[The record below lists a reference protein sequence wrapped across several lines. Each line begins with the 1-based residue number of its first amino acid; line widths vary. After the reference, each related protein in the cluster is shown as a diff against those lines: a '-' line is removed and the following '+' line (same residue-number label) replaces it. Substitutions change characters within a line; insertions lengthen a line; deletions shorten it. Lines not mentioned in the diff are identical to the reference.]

1 MIFVRFSVRSI
12 VVQCH
17 IAQSVKFVVQCRQY
31 GSALMGDG
39 IVCRH
44 FFTEK
49 LAYGIAKR
57 LPENQAFLTN
67 LQEEEVTLAAD
78 VYLVGF
84 GINNGTVPLKVMDA
98 LDRLAGKKI
107 FLFVTCGI
115 EPSEEY
121 KRLIER
127 KIEPF
132 LPDECDYCGILLCRG
147 QIAEEV
153 LSKIQRQF
161 AQQPDDP
168 AIKKM
173 ISEAKLSEGHP
184 DETDAENAVRFI
196 REKLDSF

>member
-1 MIFVRFSVRSI
+1 MTDLNYE
-12 VVQCH
+12 
-17 IAQSVKFVVQCRQY
+17 IAYYSLS
-31 GSALMGDG
+31 GN
-39 IVCRH
+39 
-44 FFTEK
+44 TEK

-121 KRLIER
+121 NRLIER

>member
-1 MIFVRFSVRSI
+1 M
-12 VVQCH
+12 
-17 IAQSVKFVVQCRQY
+17 QSVFRK
-31 GSALMGDG
+31 SS
-39 IVCRH
+39 
-44 FFTEK
+44 
-49 LAYGIAKR
+49 
-57 LPENQAFLTN
+57 FLTN

-168 AIKKM
+168 AIKK
-173 ISEAKLSEGHP
+173 
-184 DETDAENAVRFI
+184 
-196 REKLDSF
+196 

>member
-1 MIFVRFSVRSI
+1 MTDLNYE
-12 VVQCH
+12 
-17 IAQSVKFVVQCRQY
+17 IAYYSLS
-31 GSALMGDG
+31 GN
-39 IVCRH
+39 
-44 FFTEK
+44 TEK

-132 LPDECDYCGILLCRG
+132 LPDECDYCAR
-147 QIAEEV
+147 
-153 LSKIQRQF
+153 
-161 AQQPDDP
+161 
-168 AIKKM
+168 
-173 ISEAKLSEGHP
+173 
-184 DETDAENAVRFI
+184 
-196 REKLDSF
+196 

>member
-1 MIFVRFSVRSI
+1 MNYE
-12 VVQCH
+12 
-17 IAQSVKFVVQCRQY
+17 IAYYSLS
-31 GSALMGDG
+31 GN
-39 IVCRH
+39 
-44 FFTEK
+44 TEK

-67 LQEEEVTLAAD
+67 LQ
-78 VYLVGF
+78 
-84 GINNGTVPLKVMDA
+84 
-98 LDRLAGKKI
+98 
-107 FLFVTCGI
+107 
-115 EPSEEY
+115 EEY

>member
-1 MIFVRFSVRSI
+1 MTDLNYE
-12 VVQCH
+12 
-17 IAQSVKFVVQCRQY
+17 IAYYSLS
-31 GSALMGDG
+31 GN
-39 IVCRH
+39 
-44 FFTEK
+44 TEK

-173 ISEAKLSEGHP
+173 ISESKLSEGHP